1 MAAVLRLYP
10 SPCVVLGVGTAWCS
24 CGTVCDRGCVFCLQV
39 LNRWEQVQSF
49 TAFNSVYND
58 TGLFG
63 IHATSSSP
71 FAPKLVDLVC
81 EEFVAVAT
89 SGQVSEAELQ
99 RAKNATVSAV
109 LMNLESRVVVTE
121 DIGRQILT
129 YGHRKPVSEF
139 LEGIRALTV
148 KDISEVAGKII
159 STPLTMAS
167 WGDIGQVPRF
177 DAVANRF

>member
-1 MAAVLRLYP
+1 M
-10 SPCVVLGVGTAWCS
+10 
-24 CGTVCDRGCVFCLQV
+24 QV

-49 TAFNSVYND
+49 TAFNSIYND

-63 IHATSSSP
+63 IHATSNGQ
-71 FAPKLVDLVC
+71 FVPKLVDLMC
-81 EEFVAVAT
+81 EEFTAVASAGKVT
-89 SGQVSEAELQ
+89 EAELQ

-129 YGHRKPVSEF
+129 YGHRKPVAEF
-139 LEGIRALTV
+139 LEGINALTV
-148 KDISEVAGKII
+148 EDISSVAQKIV

-167 WGDIGQVPRF
+167 WGDVVQVPRF
-177 DAVANRF
+177 DAVADRF

>member
-1 MAAVLRLYP
+1 MVGSLVLVGLDPRFL
-10 SPCVVLGVGTAWCS
+10 VVWGWALRGLLCW
-24 CGTVCDRGCVFCLQV
+24 TVRDCGCV
-39 LNRWEQVQSF
+39 
-49 TAFNSVYND
+49 FNSVYND

-63 IHATSSSP
+63 IHATSSGP
-71 FAPKLVDLVC
+71 FVPKLVDLVC
-81 EEFVAVAT
+81 EEFTAVAT

-129 YGHRKPVSEF
+129 YGHRKPVAEF
-139 LEGIRALTV
+139 LEGIQALTL
-148 KDISEVAGKII
+148 KDVSEVAQKII

-167 WGDIGQVPRF
+167 WGDVVQVPRF

>member
-1 MAAVLRLYP
+1 MDMVPGALYVFALIGVDM
-10 SPCVVLGVGTAWCS
+10 CVV
-24 CGTVCDRGCVFCLQV
+24 LQV

-63 IHATSSSP
+63 IHATSSGQ
-71 FAPKLVDLVC
+71 FVPKLVDLAC
-81 EEFVAVAT
+81 EEFEAVAT
-89 SGQVSEAELQ
+89 PGQVTEAELQ

-129 YGHRKPVSEF
+129 YGHRKPVAEF
-139 LEGIRALTV
+139 IQGIQALTL
-148 KDISEVAGKII
+148 KDLAEVSRKII
-159 STPLTMAS
+159 TTPLTMAS
-167 WGDIGQVPRF
+167 WGDVVQVPRF
-177 DAVANRF
+177 DAVADRFL